1 MLRTTYQFPNQ
12 KTALK
17 VCTAPHQTSERFST
31 PFQNRLILLFPA
43 SIAPLPPRPFG
54 FRANTSV
61 HNTRIAHDR
70 NSETKG
76 ERCLE
81 VIQDQKRESPNY
93 LFPSCHPPLLP
104 GASCGLFL
112 SGGGGVTRTPPSYGS
127 ASVCLSRLSQF
138 VPRRERG
145 GDEIRK
151 VEVWVWRAGERPS
164 GGEGAGGGVFVMF
177 SPPIASYA
185 RQWYPWDGFTRSIC
199 P

>member
-1 MLRTTYQFPNQ
+1 MFISE
-12 KTALK
+12 
-17 VCTAPHQTSERFST
+17 TSESRRE
-31 PFQNRLILLFPA
+31 Q
-43 SIAPLPPRPFG
+43 PPRPLPCLHSPPSPAPLWFPSEHL
-54 FRANTSV
+54 RAQ
-61 HNTRIAHDR
+61 HAHCPR
-70 NSETKG
+70 SELG
-76 ERCLE
+76 NQRGAMPRGHPGPE
-81 VIQDQKRESPNY
+81 KRESPNY

-112 SGGGGVTRTPPSYGS
+112 SRGGGVTRTPPSYGS

-164 GGEGAGGGVFVMF
+164 GGEGAGGGVFMMF